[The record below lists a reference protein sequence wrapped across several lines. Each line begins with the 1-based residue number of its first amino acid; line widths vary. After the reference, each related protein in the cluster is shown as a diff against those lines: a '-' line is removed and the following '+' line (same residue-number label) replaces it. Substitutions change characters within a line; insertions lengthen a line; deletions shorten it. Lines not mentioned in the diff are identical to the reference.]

1 MLYGTFSIT
10 ARSLRTGE
18 LGVAVASKYL
28 AVGAAVPFV
37 AAGVGAVA
45 TQARVNSAY
54 GPQALSML
62 KQGLSPQDILQQFA
76 GNDPEWEFRQ
86 LHLIDAKGRV
96 ACHTGAKTVD
106 WAGHL
111 VGVDATVAGNILTG
125 PEVLEA
131 MLQAFHADPPAGRSP
146 SAGAGPAQPLA
157 RRLLAA
163 LLAGDEAGGDRRGK
177 QSAALL
183 VARTELYPVVNLRV
197 DDHPDAPRE
206 LARLLDLFAK
216 AFPQHLS

>member
-1 MLYGTFSIT
+1 MLHGTFSIT

-54 GPQALSML
+54 GPQALGML
-62 KQGLSPQDILQQFA
+62 KQGLSPQDILKQFA

-86 LHLIDAKGRV
+86 LHLIDAKSRI
-96 ACHTGAKTVD
+96 ACHTGTKTVE

-125 PEVLEA
+125 AEVLEA
-131 MLQAFHADPPAGRSP
+131 MLQAFHADP
-146 SAGAGPAQPLA
+146 AQPLA
-157 RRLLAA
+157 RRLVAA

-177 QSAALL
+177 QSAAVL

-216 AFPQHLS
+216 AFPQHLG

>member
-10 ARSLRTGE
+10 ARSPRTGE

-28 AVGAAVPFV
+28 AVGAVVPFV
-37 AAGVGAVA
+37 SAGVGAVA
-45 TQARVNSAY
+45 TQARVNSAF
-54 GPQALSML
+54 GPQALGML
-62 KQGLSPQDILQQFA
+62 TKSLSPEEILKGFG

-86 LHLIDAKGRV
+86 LHLIDARGRF
-96 ACHTGAKTVD
+96 ACHTGTKTVD

-111 VGVDATVAGNILTG
+111 VGVDCTVAGNILTG
-125 PEVLEA
+125 PEVLEV
-131 MLQAFHADPPAGRSP
+131 MLQAFQAD
-146 SAGAGPAQPLA
+146 PAQPLA

-163 LLAGDEAGGDRRGK
+163 LLAGDEAGGDRRGR

-183 VARTELYPVVNLRV
+183 VARREPYPIVNLRA
-197 DDHPDAPRE
+197 DDHPEAPRE

-216 AFPQHLS
+216 AFPQHLG

>member
-86 LHLIDAKGRV
+86 LHLIDAKSRV
-96 ACHTGAKTVD
+96 ACHTGAKTVE

-111 VGVDATVAGNILTG
+111 VGVDSTVAGNILAG

-131 MLQAFHADPPAGRSP
+131 MLQAFHAD
-146 SAGAGPAQPLA
+146 PAQPLA

-177 QSAALL
+177 QSAAVL
-183 VARTELYPVVNLRV
+183 VARTELYPIVNLRV

-216 AFPQHLS
+216 AFPQQLG

>member
-86 LHLIDAKGRV
+86 LHLIDAKSRV
-96 ACHTGAKTVD
+96 ACHTGAKTVE

-111 VGVDATVAGNILTG
+111 VGVDSTVAGNILTG

-131 MLQAFHADPPAGRSP
+131 MLQAFHAD
-146 SAGAGPAQPLA
+146 PAQPLA

-177 QSAALL
+177 HSAAVL
-183 VARTELYPVVNLRV
+183 VARTELYPIVNLRV

-216 AFPQHLS
+216 AFPQHLG

>member
-1 MLYGTFSIT
+1 VLHGTFSIT
-10 ARSLRTGE
+10 ARSPRTGE

-28 AVGAAVPFV
+28 AVGAVVPFV

-62 KQGLSPQDILQQFA
+62 KQGVSPQDILQQFA
-76 GNDPEWEFRQ
+76 GNDPEWDFRQ
-86 LHLIDAKGRV
+86 VHLIDARSRI
-96 ACHTGAKTVD
+96 ACHTGAKTVE

-111 VGVDATVAGNILTG
+111 VGVDCTVAGNILTG

-131 MLQAFHADPPAGRSP
+131 MLQAFHAD
-146 SAGAGPAQPLA
+146 PAQPLA

-163 LLAGDEAGGDRRGK
+163 LLAGDEAGGDRRGR

-216 AFPQHLS
+216 AFPQHLG

>member
-1 MLYGTFSIT
+1 MLHGTFSIA
-10 ARSLRTGE
+10 ARSPRTGE

-45 TQARVNSAY
+45 TQARVNSAF
-54 GPQALSML
+54 GPQALGML
-62 KQGLSPQDILQQFA
+62 KQGLSPQDILKQFA

-111 VGVDATVAGNILTG
+111 VGVDCTVAGNILTG

-131 MLQAFHADPPAGRSP
+131 MLQAFQAEPV
-146 SAGAGPAQPLA
+146 PLA

-163 LLAGDEAGGDRRGK
+163 LLAGDEAGGDRRGR

>member
-86 LHLIDAKGRV
+86 LHLIDAKSRV
-96 ACHTGAKTVD
+96 ACHTGAKTVE

-111 VGVDATVAGNILTG
+111 VGVDSTVAGNILAG

-131 MLQAFHADPPAGRSP
+131 MLQAFHAD
-146 SAGAGPAQPLA
+146 PAQPLA

-177 QSAALL
+177 QSAAVL

-216 AFPQHLS
+216 AFPQQLG

>member
-86 LHLIDAKGRV
+86 LHLIDAKSRV
-96 ACHTGAKTVD
+96 ACHTGAKTVE

-111 VGVDATVAGNILTG
+111 VGVDSTVAGNILTG

-131 MLQAFHADPPAGRSP
+131 MLQAFHAD
-146 SAGAGPAQPLA
+146 PAQPLA

-177 QSAALL
+177 QSAAVL
-183 VARTELYPVVNLRV
+183 VARTELYPIVNLRV

-216 AFPQHLS
+216 AFPQQLG